1 MILAVQTG
9 SASNTMPRGQRA
21 RCGAFDGGSE
31 MIALSA
37 ANDSSEISGIGAS
50 GRDLWSTATT
60 SSVSTRMASRAA
72 AELSTPPGLR
82 GSLTLH
88 GIEAMRAMHAAWNSR
103 CVSRP
108 ARASA
113 MRSPNIARNMA
124 SSPLVGAGSSSCS
137 VAVISQGVALWIF
150 AEISPLDAKIAQSLR
165 VIARGVSAVS
175 RLVKMRRQGA
185 QTPLLPES
193 KS

>member
-1 MILAVQTG
+1 M
-9 SASNTMPRGQRA
+9 
-21 RCGAFDGGSE
+21 
-31 MIALSA
+31 AL
-37 ANDSSEISGIGAS
+37 
-50 GRDLWSTATT
+50 
-60 SSVSTRMASRAA
+60 
-72 AELSTPPGLR
+72 
-82 GSLTLH
+82 
-88 GIEAMRAMHAAWNSR
+88 
-103 CVSRP
+103 
-108 ARASA
+108 
-113 MRSPNIARNMA
+113 NMA
-124 SSPLVGAGSSSCS
+124 SSPLVGAGSSSS

>member
-9 SASNTMPRGQRA
+9 SASKTMPRGQRA

-37 ANDSSEISGIGAS
+37 ANDSSEISGSGAS
-50 GRDLWSTATT
+50 GCDLWSTATT
-60 SSVSTRMASRAA
+60 SSVSTRMASQAA

-82 GSLTLH
+82 GSWALH
-88 GIEAMRAMHAAWNSR
+88 GIEFMRAMHAAWNSR

-113 MRSPNIARNMA
+113 MRSPNIALNMA
-124 SSPLVGAGSSSCS
+124 SSPLVGAGSSSWS
-137 VAVISQGVALWIF
+137 VAVILLWIRRR
-150 AEISPLDAKIAQSLR
+150 AQGEDL
-165 VIARGVSAVS
+165 G
-175 RLVKMRRQGA
+175 
-185 QTPLLPES
+185 
-193 KS
+193 

>member
-9 SASNTMPRGQRA
+9 SASSTMPRGQRA

-31 MIALSA
+31 MMALSA
-37 ANDSSEISGIGAS
+37 ANDSSEISGSGAS

-60 SSVSTRMASRAA
+60 SSVSTLIMSRAA
-72 AELSTPPGLR
+72 AELSTRSGHR
-82 GSLTLH
+82 GSLALH

-137 VAVISQGVALWIF
+137 VAVIFL
-150 AEISPLDAKIAQSLR
+150 LR
-165 VIARGVSAVS
+165 N
-175 RLVKMRRQGA
+175 LVVNKAYRR
-185 QTPLLPES
+185 
-193 KS
+193 

>member
-1 MILAVQTG
+1 
-9 SASNTMPRGQRA
+9 MPRGQRA

-113 MRSPNIARNMA
+113 MRSPNIARNMDVLA
-124 SSPLVGAGSSSCS
+124 ARRSGLLVVGRRHFSGGGLVDLCRNLAAGCKNRTVAARDCEGRVCS
-137 VAVISQGVALWIF
+137 V
-150 AEISPLDAKIAQSLR
+150 
-165 VIARGVSAVS
+165 
-175 RLVKMRRQGA
+175 
-185 QTPLLPES
+185 
-193 KS
+193 

>member
-1 MILAVQTG
+1 
-9 SASNTMPRGQRA
+9 MPRGQRA

-37 ANDSSEISGIGAS
+37 ANDASEISGIGAS

-60 SSVSTRMASRAA
+60 SSVSTRIASRAA

-88 GIEAMRAMHAAWNSR
+88 GIAFMRAMHAAWNSR

-113 MRSPNIARNMA
+113 MRSPNMARNMA
-124 SSPLVGAGSSSCS
+124 SSPLVGAGSSSS